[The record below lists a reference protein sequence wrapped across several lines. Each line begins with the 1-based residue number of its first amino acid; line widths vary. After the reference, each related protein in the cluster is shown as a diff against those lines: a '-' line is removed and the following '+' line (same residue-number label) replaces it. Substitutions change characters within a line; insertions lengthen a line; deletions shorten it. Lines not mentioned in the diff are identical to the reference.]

1 MPAVKLLMT
10 WDILPGKE
18 QEYFEFH
25 IREFIPA
32 LENIGLS
39 LNEAWITVYGKG
51 PKLAAEAVL
60 ENLDKAMSLINS
72 SGWDDLS
79 MQLGD
84 FAENFDYK
92 VIPAKKSW
100 QI

>member
-1 MPAVKLLMT
+1 LPAVKLLMT

-18 QEYFEFH
+18 QEYFEYH

-60 ENLDKAMSLINS
+60 ENLDKAMNLINS

-79 MQLGD
+79 MQLED
-84 FAENFDYK
+84 FAENFEYK

-100 QI
+100 QK

>member
-1 MPAVKLLMT
+1 LPAVKLLMT

-18 QEYFEFH
+18 QEYFEYH

-60 ENLDKAMSLINS
+60 ENLDKAMNLINS
-72 SGWDDLS
+72 NGWDDLS
-79 MQLGD
+79 MQLED
-84 FAENFDYK
+84 FAENFEYK

>member
-1 MPAVKLLMT
+1 LPAVKLLMT

-18 QEYFEFH
+18 QEYFEYH

-60 ENLDKAMSLINS
+60 ENLDKAMNLINS

-79 MQLGD
+79 MQLED
-84 FAENFDYK
+84 FAENFEYK

>member
-1 MPAVKLLMT
+1 LSAVKLLMT

-18 QEYFEFH
+18 QEYFEYH

-60 ENLDKAMSLINS
+60 ENLDKAMNLINS

-79 MQLGD
+79 MQLED
-84 FAENFDYK
+84 FAENFEYK

>member
-18 QEYFEFH
+18 QEYFEYH

-39 LNEAWITVYGKG
+39 LNEAWITVYGNG
-51 PKLAAEAVL
+51 PKLAAEAIL

-92 VIPAKKSW
+92 IIPAKKSW